1 MSRIAQEVLTT
12 LFMSLEPDAQDLVR
26 TLTRNI
32 LRLPLTPEER
42 DDYVAGFILHAV
54 DAQTKPR
61 RASSPPR
68 DAAPAHTTED
78 GHAAPP
84 IHMAT
89 ADVVRELVHSTPP
102 PDLWHLRKA
111 SGEN

>member
-12 LFMSLEPDAQDLVR
+12 LFMSLDDEAQDLVR

-42 DDYVAGFILHAV
+42 EDYVAGFILHAV
-54 DAQTKPR
+54 DAQTKR
-61 RASSPPR
+61 RRSSFPPR
-68 DAAPAHTTED
+68 DPAHTTEN
-78 GHAAPP
+78 GAPLP
-84 IHMAT
+84 PLHMAT